1 VIVVAAVCV
10 RLGFWQLDRLEQRR
24 SFNAEVR
31 AALASD
37 PAPLGDVLADGDLA
51 YRRVTVDGTWDP
63 EHEVILF
70 GRSLDGRPGNHV
82 LIPLVFG
89 AGRAVLVDR
98 GWVPSEVRSAPVG
111 GDAAASA
118 GDVTVDGIML
128 PSDDAGDDPVA
139 GGTLPA
145 QVRSVDVAALDAAI
159 PSELVANAY
168 VLLERQTPIQERPI
182 PAPLP
187 ELSEGPHLS
196 YAIQWFTFA
205 AISLVG
211 YGVLARPKR
220 REIAARQPTSDLGGN

>member
-1 VIVVAAVCV
+1 VAAVCV

-24 SFNAEVR
+24 SFNADVG
-31 AALASD
+31 AALASE

-51 YRRVTVDGTWDP
+51 YRRVTVDGTWDV

-82 LIPLVFG
+82 LTPLVFA

-98 GWVPSEVRSAPVG
+98 GWVPSEVRSAPAA
-111 GDAAASA
+111 GDAAASP
-118 GDVTVDGIML
+118 GEVTVDGIML
-128 PSDDAGDDPVA
+128 PSDAGDDAVA

-168 VLLERQTPIQERPI
+168 VLLERQTPTQERPI

-211 YGVLARPKR
+211 YGVLARRKR
-220 REIAARQPTSDLGGN
+220 RETAAPQPTSDLGGN